1 MKSASN
7 TTTGIGYAI
16 AAFLSWGILPL
27 YWKALKN
34 VGALQIL
41 AHRFVWS
48 FIFVAF
54 LLTYFSQW
62 KNLKTIFSQPKKLTA
77 VLMGSILVCANWGI
91 YIWAVNNDHMVDA
104 SLGYYINPLLSV
116 ALGMLILR
124 ERLNIR
130 QWVALGIASAGVLF
144 LTFEYG
150 KIPWI
155 ALALATTFGLYGLVK
170 KMAGIEAIV
179 GLTLETAFLLP
190 LAAGYLLWMEH
201 LGSGTFGH
209 ATWLVNLL
217 LMGAGVVT
225 ALPLLWFARATQTV
239 PLSIVGFTQYLTPT
253 MTLLLGLF
261 LYHEPFTVVQLL
273 GFGFIW
279 FALALFSWSQWK
291 SMQDYHEKVLR
302 DSKPVNLGI
311 H

>member
-1 MKSASN
+1 MKSAVN

-27 YWKALKN
+27 YWKALKH

-41 AHRFVWS
+41 AHRFIWS
-48 FIFVAF
+48 FILVAL
-54 LLTYFSQW
+54 LLTCLGQW
-62 KNLKTIFSQPKKLTA
+62 KSLKIVLTQPKKLAA
-77 VLMGSILVCANWGI
+77 VMIGSILVCANWGI
-91 YIWAVNNDHMVDA
+91 YIWAVNTNHMVDA

-124 ERLNIR
+124 ERLNIC
-130 QWVALGIASAGVLF
+130 QWAALGIAIAGVLF

-155 ALALATTFGLYGLVK
+155 ALALAMTFGFYGLVK

-179 GLTLETAFLLP
+179 GLALETAFLIP
-190 LAAGYLLWMEH
+190 LAVGYLLWMEH
-201 LGSGTFGH
+201 LGSGVFGH
-209 ATWLVNLL
+209 GTWPVNLL

-225 ALPLLWFARATQTV
+225 ALPLLWFSRATQTV

-253 MTLLLGLF
+253 MTLILGLF
-261 LYHEPFTVVQLL
+261 LYHEPFTMIQLL

-279 FALALFSWSQWK
+279 VALVIFSWSQWQL
-291 SMQDYHEKVLR
+291 MQDGYSKGMPKVI
-302 DSKPVNLGI
+302 SE
-311 H
+311 